1 MSWADA
7 GPESA
12 PWELPAAAGPGVGR
26 GMAPGRRRGDPRW
39 PARSIGQR
47 SIGQWARLKHSVPGA
62 GHLIYGDQPYHVLI
76 LSYRAETAP
85 NEPGVADS
93 RLPARS
99 GHGSPRVGVP
109 LRRARGASS
118 AAAAA
123 PAECVPA
130 MRVTSVRPGDLGPGE
145 AETWATLQRSSPLML
160 SPYLSLTFAQIVGRA
175 RPNARIAVVED
186 GGEIVAFLAYE
197 LTSMKLAEPIGY
209 PMNDLQGII
218 SADTEID
225 ARSVIRKAG
234 LRGWRFYHA
243 PAQHRP
249 LIRHHYSGTT
259 VQCALIDLSDG
270 YQPWMSGLSKSGT
283 KRIAEKRRSLQRHV
297 GPVSLLWNS
306 SRPGDLGQLLEWKS
320 GQHSWMR
327 RMFADDPS
335 ALRIVE
341 GMAAASSAD
350 CSGVVSVLLAGDQTV
365 AIHLG
370 LQGPRGLSSWFPSYD
385 SELSR
390 FSPGLMMWYPIA
402 EEAANRG
409 IMLIDFGYGQHDYK
423 FRLAN
428 GSYPVAGGAV
438 WASRIEEL
446 ARGAYRR
453 AHGIVRQVSNTGA
466 SHGDTQSDR
475 LQRPVV
481 PSH

>member
-1 MSWADA
+1 
-7 GPESA
+7 
-12 PWELPAAAGPGVGR
+12 
-26 GMAPGRRRGDPRW
+26 
-39 PARSIGQR
+39 
-47 SIGQWARLKHSVPGA
+47 
-62 GHLIYGDQPYHVLI
+62 
-76 LSYRAETAP
+76 
-85 NEPGVADS
+85 
-93 RLPARS
+93 
-99 GHGSPRVGVP
+99 
-109 LRRARGASS
+109 
-118 AAAAA
+118 
-123 PAECVPA
+123 
-130 MRVTSVRPGDLGPGE
+130 MRVTTVRPSDLGPGE
-145 AETWATLQRSSPLML
+145 AEIWATLQRSSPRML
-160 SPYLSLTFAQIVGRA
+160 SPYLSLTFAQIVGSA

-186 GGEIVAFLAYE
+186 DGKIVAFLAYE

-225 ARSVIRKAG
+225 ARSVIRKVG
-234 LRGWRFYHA
+234 LRGWRFYHT

-249 LIRHHYSGTT
+249 LIPHHYSDTT
-259 VQCALIDLSDG
+259 VQCALIDLSEG
-270 YQPWMSGLSKSGT
+270 YQAWISGRSKSGT

-306 SRPGDLGQLLEWKS
+306 SRPEHLRQLLEWKT
-320 GQHSWMR
+320 GKHSWMR

-335 ALRIVE
+335 AIRIVE

-365 AIHLG
+365 AVHLG

-390 FSPGLMMWYPIA
+390 FSPGMMMWYPIA

-409 IMLIDFGYGQHDYK
+409 VVLIDFGYGQHDYK

-438 WASRIEEL
+438 WASQVEEL

-453 AHGIVRQVSNTGA
+453 VYGRIHRNGSSASRPEGPQPARLGI
-466 SHGDTQSDR
+466 
-475 LQRPVV
+475 
-481 PSH
+481 